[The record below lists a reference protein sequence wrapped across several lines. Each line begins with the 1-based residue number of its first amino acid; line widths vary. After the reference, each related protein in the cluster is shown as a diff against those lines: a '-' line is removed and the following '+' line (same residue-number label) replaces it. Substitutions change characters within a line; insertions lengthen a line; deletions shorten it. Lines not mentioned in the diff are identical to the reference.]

1 MTNEMPLIG
10 ETVQIVIDDDSPLYT
25 TKWWP
30 KHGQPV
36 TGTVQKI
43 FKNGNVAVAIHQIR
57 NFSEDGL
64 HTMHFPISE
73 VVWEGSE

>member
-1 MTNEMPLIG
+1 
-10 ETVQIVIDDDSPLYT
+10 
-25 TKWWP
+25 
-30 KHGQPV
+30 V